1 MTNNVLKKFS
11 IILYP
16 LVAIALMLLI
26 WHLLF
31 AYVGSE
37 FIFPSIGTTLSQ
49 MWQHLCDG
57 TFWRALLLTLGRVFL
72 CFAISL
78 AIAIIVGV
86 LAKFVPAVGKILA
99 PVIAIFRS
107 APTVAMM
114 VILTL
119 IVPKNIAPIIVGL
132 LVVFPMTYTN
142 VTAAINQVDV
152 GILQMCSL
160 YNVPPAQQLKH
171 VYLPTVVPY
180 LMGELP
186 ATLSFTVKLIVSAEI
201 LSNTPR
207 SVGGL
212 IQLAN
217 SYPNVASMFALTI
230 LSVTFATLLDVVLKC
245 LANRI
250 KGGAQ

>member
-37 FIFPSIGTTLSQ
+37 FIFPSIGATLSQ

-57 TFWRALLLTLGRVFL
+57 TFWCALLLTLGRVFL

-78 AIAIIVGV
+78 AIAIVVGV

-230 LSVTFATLLDVVLKC
+230 LSVAFATLLDVVLKC